1 MKRRS
6 FIKNIPLIAPA
17 SAAIIGCTP
26 AVAKKASENSLS
38 NNKNIKTIMT
48 FELPALTY
56 APAALEPHVDAKTME
71 IHHDKHHAA
80 YVTNLNNAV
89 TADANAQGKSLD
101 ELMANVSKYATA
113 LRNNGGGHWNHSMFW
128 QIMAPNAGGAPTGD
142 VGAAINSTF
151 GSFENFK
158 KEFSQ
163 AAMTRF
169 GSGWAWLSV
178 DASKKLI
185 VSSTPN
191 QDNPLM
197 DIAEKK
203 GTPVLGIDVWE
214 HAYYL
219 NYQNRRADYITAFF
233 NVVNWD
239 EVNRRFKAAKG

>member
-6 FIKNIPLIAPA
+6 FIKNVPLIASA
-17 SAAIIGCTP
+17 SAAVIGCTP
-26 AVAKKASENSLS
+26 KVTQKATENSLS
-38 NNKNIKTIMT
+38 NNKNNKTIMA
-48 FELPALTY
+48 FELPALAY

-80 YVTNLNNAV
+80 YVSNLNNAV
-89 TADANAQGKSLD
+89 AAEASAQGKSLE
-101 ELMANVSKYATA
+101 ELMANISKLPMAI
-113 LRNNGGGHWNHSMFW
+113 RNNGGGHWNHSMFW
-128 QIMAPNAGGAPTGD
+128 QIMSPNAGGAPTGD
-142 VGAAINSTF
+142 IAAAINSTF
-151 GSFENFK
+151 GSFENLK

-197 DIAEKK
+197 DIADKK
-203 GTPVLGIDVWE
+203 GTPVLGLDVWE

-219 NYQNRRADYITAFF
+219 HYQNRRADYVGAFF
-233 NVVNWD
+233 NVVNWN
-239 EVNRRFKAAKG
+239 EVNRRFKAAHG